1 MPELFRTRKKFGIK
15 HDLLHSDA
23 YLHMK
28 DKKTRRIKPESSSY
42 ELHSK
47 HCWFKHKKAI
57 FTRKEQSVVQKFY
70 PIIIIKSSELKIMK
84 E

>member
-15 HDLLHSDA
+15 HDILHSDA

-28 DKKTRRIKPESSSY
+28 DKKTRRIKPGSSSY

-47 HCWFKHKKAI
+47 HRWFKHKKQFLHEKNSLFFKNFI
-57 FTRKEQSVVQKFY
+57 QS
-70 PIIIIKSSELKIMK
+70 
-84 E
+84 